1 MYVLLSNTLR
11 YRGEFEWPE
20 IVLVLCEIEHE
31 SLKVVSLIVLLGQ
44 TSSIVD
50 TVCVSFSFNLK

>member
-1 MYVLLSNTLR
+1 MYVLLSNTLGCR
-11 YRGEFEWPE
+11 EESEWPE

-50 TVCVSFSFNLK
+50 TACVSFSSEFE